1 MEKVTVKSN
10 KVVVKTADEEKW
22 RKSSLYP
29 EIEVSSKGR
38 VKERDYRLVLK
49 HASKDSFRIYD
60 VPAKMLETKVS
71 ASGDVVVCFTNSAGH
86 LITQDVATL
95 VATEFVTNEDPS
107 RYNRIKFKDRDKTN
121 LNASN
126 LYWDGIG
133 LSTMRR

>member
-49 HASKDSFRIYD
+49 HGRNESFRIYD
-60 VPAKMLETKVS
+60 VPSKMLETRVG
-71 ASGDVVVCFTNSAGH
+71 ASGDVIVSFTNSAGN
-86 LITQDVATL
+86 LITVDVATL

-107 RYNRIKFKDRDKTN
+107 RYTRIKFKDRDKTN

-133 LSTMRR
+133 LSTMRK